1 MSQTS
6 VSKSSGIALKKWS
19 MALFSQARKQITPV
33 NSLAGPAPTVDI
45 AKKVTRGQSTT
56 GMPIVRVTDL
66 NESAGDTVRVDVQ
79 NVVKLRAVMGDENA
93 EGKGAKL
100 DYSYMDI
107 SIDMATL
114 PVSAGGKMTQKRFQ
128 HDLRMNAFAQ
138 LEGGIPNF
146 QWNRVLTHLAGARG
160 QQDGMDWILPLDSDA
175 DFAAQMVNP
184 VQAPTYNRHYVCD
197 GSTLVQGGA
206 QLGSIDSTDVMT
218 LDHIDWIAALLSEMA
233 VRMLPIRIPGDPA
246 AADNPIKGLLLVD
259 NLVWNSL
266 ITGSGANS
274 IRQWQSNAMERAK
287 YGNLQLHPLFAASP
301 FLWNNVLVRPMG
313 DFAVRFNADGSQ
325 KPAYVKA
332 ANRYTAAEST
342 DVTIPNLTSG
352 SNSYQVSRSLLL
364 GAQALGMT
372 EGGNTTTGVP
382 YTMLEN
388 TTNFG
393 RNSEMAGELIGG
405 EAKLRFK
412 LPDGQG
418 NYEPTDIGVLVIDS
432 ITKRMA
438 A

>member
-1 MSQTS
+1 MAQTA
-6 VSKSSGIALKKWS
+6 VSKSSGLALKKWS
-19 MALFSQARKQITPV
+19 MALFAQARKQFTPV
-33 NSLAGPAPTVDI
+33 NSLAGPAPTVDKAQQI
-45 AKKVTRGQSTT
+45 TRGQSTSD
-56 GMPIVRVTDL
+56 MPIVRVTDL

-79 NVVKLRAVMGDENA
+79 NVVKLRAIMGDENA

-100 DYSYMDI
+100 DYSYMDV

-128 HDLRMNAFAQ
+128 HDLRKAAFSQ
-138 LEGGIPNF
+138 LQGGIPNF
-146 QWNRVLTHLAGARG
+146 QWNRCLTHLAGARG
-160 QQDGMDWILPLDSDA
+160 QQDGVDWVLPLSSDA
-175 DFAAQMVNP
+175 DFTAQMVNP

-197 GSTLVQGGA
+197 GSTLVQGGQPVDVIQGHHVRGVDQA
-206 QLGSIDSTDVMT
+206 QL
-218 LDHIDWIAALLSEMA
+218 LAALVSEMA

-246 AADNPIKGLLLVD
+246 AGDDPIKGLLLVD
-259 NLVWNSL
+259 NLVWNNL
-266 ITGSGANS
+266 ITATGSNS
-274 IRQWQSNAMERAK
+274 IRTWQTNAMERAR
-287 YGNLQLHPLFAASP
+287 YGNLQQHPLFAGAP
-301 FLWNNVLVRPMG
+301 FLWNGVLVRKMG

-332 ANRYTAAEST
+332 ADRYTATESV
-342 DVTIPNLTSG
+342 DVTVPNLTSG

-364 GAQALGMT
+364 GAQALAMT

-382 YTMLEN
+382 YSMLEN
-388 TTNFG
+388 ATNFE
-393 RNSEMAGELIGG
+393 RNLEMAGELIGG
-405 EAKLRFK
+405 ESKLRFK